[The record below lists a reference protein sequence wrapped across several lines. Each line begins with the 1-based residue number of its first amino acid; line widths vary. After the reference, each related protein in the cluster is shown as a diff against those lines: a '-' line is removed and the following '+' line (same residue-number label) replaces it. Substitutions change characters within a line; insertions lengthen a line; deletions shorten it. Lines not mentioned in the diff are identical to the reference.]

1 MIVADASVWIDY
13 FNNVVSEKTKTLAE
27 ALLRGGNVLVG
38 DLIIT
43 EVLQG
48 IRDDTKYKATKDFLF
63 ELDYHTLVGKRLSV
77 QAAQNYRLLRRRG
90 ITIRKTVDV
99 IIGTFC
105 LEYGYPILHKDQ
117 DFDYM
122 EQHLGLQVVKS
133 A

>member
-13 FNNVVSEKTKTLAE
+13 FNNVVSKKTKTLTD
-27 ALLRGGNVLVG
+27 ALFRGGSVLVG

-48 IRDDTKYKATKDFLF
+48 IRDDAKYKATKDFLF
-63 ELDYHTLVGKRLSV
+63 GLKYHTLVGKKLSA
-77 QAAQNYRLLRRRG
+77 QAAENYRFLRRRG

-105 LEYGYPILHKDQ
+105 IKYGYPILHKDQ
-117 DFDYM
+117 DFDFM
-122 EQHLGLQVVKS
+122 EQYLGLQAVK
-133 A
+133 

>member
-13 FNNVVSEKTKTLAE
+13 FNNVVSEKTKTLTE
-27 ALLRGGNVLVG
+27 ALFRSDGVLVG

-48 IRDDTKYKATKDFLF
+48 IRDDTKYKATKEFLF
-63 ELDYHTLVGKRLSV
+63 GLKYHTLVGKRLCV
-77 QAAQNYRLLRRRG
+77 QAAQNYRLPRRKG
-90 ITIRKTVDV
+90 VTIRKTIDV

-117 DFDYM
+117 DFDFM
-122 EQHLGLQVVKS
+122 ARHLRLQVVKS